1 MKRMKQKNHNT
12 SLNDNTPFSNDG
24 QSFFEWPPPPQHWH
38 TNVGQFEVL
47 CSAIFWQRLHS
58 NKSIAY
64 DLVISSPV
72 NDCSPYFLAF
82 DLDLLEYWKESKVA
96 VTIFWHFLN
105 FLQYVIRWTFWPF
118 HALNFLFNFYDF
130 HRSENLAK
138 MKRVKIGRKWTRLR
152 FLSVLWIFHWSE
164 NLSWKWNGAN
174 RAESN

>member
-1 MKRMKQKNHNT
+1 MKRMKQKNTNT
-12 SLNDNTPFSNDG
+12 SLNDILPFSNDG

-72 NDCSPYFLAF
+72 NDCSPYSLAF

-96 VTIFWHFLN
+96 VAIFWHYLN
-105 FLQYVIRWTFWPF
+105 SSNTSSDEHFDLSISSEKRRRKYTSKAQKWSILGLYLVMDFVI
-118 HALNFLFNFYDF
+118 NF
-130 HRSENLAK
+130 HRS
-138 MKRVKIGRKWTRLR
+138 
-152 FLSVLWIFHWSE
+152 
-164 NLSWKWNGAN
+164 
-174 RAESN
+174 